1 MFDHRL
7 ILKAFRRVEP
17 GINPDFEIGRFLGE
31 RTHFARVPKIAGSL
45 EYHRRR
51 AEPTSL
57 AILQELVPNQGN
69 GWEHALHELR
79 GYYERVARRHP
90 TGELALDPQRSYL
103 ELESQDPPAAVRT
116 LIGSYW
122 KAAAQLGRRTAEL
135 HRAGQ
140 RPQGSRVRSRA
151 PLPRRSGRAAVAG

>member
-7 ILKAFRRVEP
+7 ILKVFRRVEP

-31 RTHFARVPKIAGSL
+31 RTQFDRVPKVAGSL

-69 GWEHALHELR
+69 GWEHALHSLK
-79 GYYERVARRHP
+79 GYYERA
-90 TGELALDPQRSYL
+90 A
-103 ELESQDPPAAVRT
+103 PPGA
-116 LIGSYW
+116 
-122 KAAAQLGRRTAEL
+122 GRR
-135 HRAGQ
+135 AGPDP
-140 RPQGSRVRSRA
+140 RLSISSWPARSR
-151 PLPRRSGRAAVAG
+151 PRPSEA